1 MKNIVEK
8 KFYLKKLFVPLAET
22 YRYRKIAF
30 LNYSLQSLMIQFPGI
45 AESFRHAYF
54 SVPKELIRFL

>member
-30 LNYSLQSLMIQFPGI
+30 LNYSLQSLMSSLWFNHKVKSNSLRPCG
-45 AESFRHAYF
+45 
-54 SVPKELIRFL
+54 L